1 MSISKNTNT
10 HKRRLVW
17 NKIPARDLPF
27 GAVDAVVQGPKELG
41 LDIAEELGNN
51 MLDFQVHKMPILFN
65 LPM

>member
-1 MSISKNTNT
+1 
-10 HKRRLVW
+10 
-17 NKIPARDLPF
+17 LPF

>member
-1 MSISKNTNT
+1 MLK
-10 HKRRLVW
+10 
-17 NKIPARDLPF
+17 KIPARDFPF
-27 GAVDAVVQGPKELG
+27 GAVDDVVQGPKELG